1 MNEVS
6 MIGLDTAKNV
16 FQLCGLNTEGAGTLE
31 RRLKRVEV
39 AGFFRKLP
47 PCTVALEAC
56 GGSHHWAR
64 TLLKLG
70 HRVHLIAPQFV
81 KRFAEGRRK
90 TDQRDAK
97 AVAFAAKSPDLRPVP
112 VKSEEEQAQLAVLSA
127 RRLLVNQRTQT
138 GNALRGHLC
147 EFGLVARTG
156 DSGLEGL
163 LNKLEA
169 GEIAVPKSAL
179 EAIAALAFQWRGLG
193 ERIARLTSQLTVAAK
208 ANTTTRRLMQ
218 VPGVGPIIATAFVL
232 KVPEPQRFASARNCA
247 AWLGLVCNERSSG
260 SKRRLGGITKA
271 GDEDLRMLLVQGA
284 AARIVAAKRKSKTA
298 DPTADPK
305 AGPKADPKADPTAD
319 LWLRRMI
326 AEKPFKVAAVA
337 LAARMARTLW
347 AMLNSG
353 ADYSPKHQAQSC

>member
-1 MNEVS
+1 MNHVS
-6 MIGLDTAKNV
+6 TIGLDTAKSV
-16 FQLCGLNTEGAGTLE
+16 FQLCGLNAEGTGTLE
-31 RRLKRVEV
+31 RRLKRGELVS
-39 AGFFRKLP
+39 FFRKLP

-64 TLLKLG
+64 TLSQLG
-70 HRVHLIAPQFV
+70 HSVKLIAPQFV
-81 KRFAEGRRK
+81 KRFVEGRRK

-97 AVAFAAKSPDLRPVP
+97 AVALAARSPDLRPVP
-112 VKSEEEQAQLAVLSA
+112 VKSEEEQAQLAVLRA

-163 LNKLEA
+163 LNKVEA
-169 GEIAVPKSAL
+169 GEIALPQAAL

-193 ERIARLTSQLTVAAK
+193 ERIARLTSQITVAAK

-218 VPGVGPIIATAFVL
+218 VPGVGPITATAFAL

-247 AWLGLVCNERSSG
+247 AWLGLVCNEHSSG
-260 SKRRLGGITKA
+260 SKRRLTGISKA

-284 AARIVAAKRKSKTA
+284 AACIVAAKRKSKA
-298 DPTADPK
+298 VDRPVDPPVDRPVDP
-305 AGPKADPKADPTAD
+305 
-319 LWLRRMI
+319 WLRRMI

-347 AMLNSG
+347 AMLSSG
-353 ADYSPKHQAQSC
+353 ADYKPKQQTQSC